1 MIEKTTEIFL
11 RTCKTRED
19 GYEPVFGA
27 KTYQAKIKKTTWW
40 VLFIPIFSYEE
51 VLTAQI

>member
-1 MIEKTTEIFL
+1 MIEKTTSIFL

-19 GYEPVFGA
+19 GKESILGT

-40 VLFIPIFSYEE
+40 VLFIPVFSYEE